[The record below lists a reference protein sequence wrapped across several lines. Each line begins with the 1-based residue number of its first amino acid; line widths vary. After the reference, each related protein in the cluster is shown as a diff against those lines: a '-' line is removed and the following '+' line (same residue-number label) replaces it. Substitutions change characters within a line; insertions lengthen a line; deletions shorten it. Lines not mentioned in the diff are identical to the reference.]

1 MHIHYIRSNEG
12 SGNVLRG
19 AALFLYRFV
28 GKYGTPFDLRVS
40 ENNFPH
46 HLMAVYLHKSPSF
59 AHKKQMKHR

>member
-19 AALFLYRFV
+19 AAREASISTLFLYRFV

-40 ENNFPH
+40 
-46 HLMAVYLHKSPSF
+46 
-59 AHKKQMKHR
+59 